1 MDIKKIC
8 EEYYQLVLGFLL
20 TLTNGNRDLAEDL
33 TQEVFLRAIK
43 NSNAFRGDSKV
54 STWLCQIA
62 KYTFWQYLDKKN
74 KHPMVPIDELMNLS
88 TGELIEE
95 IYIRDE
101 INDLLYKSIDK
112 LDSLS
117 RDVVLYRLKGELS
130 FKDIGDILGKT
141 ENWAR
146 VTFFR
151 GKAKIVKE
159 MSQYE

>member
-1 MDIKKIC
+1 
-8 EEYYQLVLGFLL
+8 
-20 TLTNGNRDLAEDL
+20 
-33 TQEVFLRAIK
+33 
-43 NSNAFRGDSKV
+43 
-54 STWLCQIA
+54 
-62 KYTFWQYLDKKN
+62 
-74 KHPMVPIDELMNLS
+74 MVPIDELMNLS

-101 INDLLYKSIDK
+101 MNDLLYKSIDK

-117 RDVVLYRLKGELS
+117 RDVVLYRFKGELS